1 MLKSFHMKI
10 VRIANQLRGNRIRSK
25 DMQRI
30 REKIFSPIE
39 IKAILKYGYL
49 RVGSRFHP
57 HVTLGS
63 VTAQYKHISRIQAEA
78 RTLRG
83 KSFVAN
89 EVVIGLYAYDKTRH
103 DYTKVI
109 REHAVPLEA

>member
-1 MLKSFHMKI
+1 MNI
-10 VRIANQLRGNRIRSK
+10 IRIANQLRGNRIRSK

-30 REKIFSPIE
+30 REKIFTPIE

-63 VTAQYKHISRIQAEA
+63 VTAQYKHVSRIQAEA

-89 EVVIGLYAYDKTRH
+89 EVVIGLYAYDKSRH
-103 DYTKVI
+103 DYARVI
-109 REHAVPLEA
+109 REHVIPLGA